1 MTLLLTGAP
10 CAGKTETLHRLGDLL
25 TRHGVRVVA
34 TPEVA
39 TELFLNERKLS
50 AARFQQE
57 VLERQLANEAAAAA
71 HCEAHAAAGN
81 DVLWVLDRGAYGAS
95 PAARLPLPAAA
106 CRGRVRPLAQLTGAA
121 AWRRH
126 PRRKALL

>member
-71 HCEAHAAAGN
+71 QAN
-81 DVLWVLDRGAYGAS
+81 Y
-95 PAARLPLPAAA
+95 
-106 CRGRVRPLAQLTGAA
+106 
-121 AWRRH
+121 
-126 PRRKALL
+126 

>member
-1 MTLLLTGAP
+1 MLAPTARTSPSMHAPSDGAPRARGCIMTLLLTGAP

-71 HCEAHAAAGN
+71 QAN
-81 DVLWVLDRGAYGAS
+81 Y
-95 PAARLPLPAAA
+95 
-106 CRGRVRPLAQLTGAA
+106 
-121 AWRRH
+121 
-126 PRRKALL
+126 